1 MRGKLVVS
9 NTASS
14 YKQFYTFAENEDFI
28 LECGKKFGPIT
39 VAYEIFG
46 EMNQDK
52 TNVVLITHALTG
64 DSHVTRHDPYD
75 PKEGWWEKFV
85 GKGLMFDTSKY
96 CFICSNVLGG
106 CQGTT
111 GPSSVNPKTGKRYG
125 MDFPIITIKD
135 MVNVQKRLL
144 DYLGVIHLVS
154 VVGGSV
160 GGMQALEWAVQY
172 PEMVDSIIVMAAPK
186 SLNPQAIAFN
196 EVQRKAITLDPYWNN
211 GDYYDNKNQPES
223 GLSLARMV
231 GMITYQSDES
241 MLKKFGRRAREGNNL
256 FESFNN
262 EFEVESYLHY
272 QGKKLVQRFD
282 ANSYLYLTR
291 AMDLFELGRDFGGI
305 DNALKA
311 FKGKALVIGISSDI
325 LFPVCQQKELVQDMK
340 RNNIDVEYKEIK
352 SPFGHDGF
360 LIESGK
366 MEPIIRNFFAKL

>member
-144 DYLGVIHLVS
+144 DYLGVSHLVS

-172 PEMVDSIIVMAAPK
+172 PEMVGSIIVMAAPK